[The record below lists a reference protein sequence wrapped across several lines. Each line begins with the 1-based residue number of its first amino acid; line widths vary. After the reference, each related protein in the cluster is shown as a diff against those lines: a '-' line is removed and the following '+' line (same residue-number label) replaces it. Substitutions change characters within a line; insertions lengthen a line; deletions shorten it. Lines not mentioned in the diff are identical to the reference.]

1 MTRIQ
6 DSAAQRV
13 DAHANRTRILAA
25 ARQGLRDDPDASLD
39 SIARAAGL
47 ATRTL
52 YGHFANRQA
61 LVSAVT
67 REAGQAIVQVSE
79 AAGVTGL
86 DPLET
91 AARMGLAAWAVQDEY
106 RMLISLG
113 RRAPGRRMIHATLA
127 PVRQQAITTLRCGQ
141 HRGVF
146 TDHVPAPVLART
158 LEAMMLAL
166 AEENAA
172 STWADPTGEA
182 AVAALLVAAGV
193 APQAA
198 ALRVRHVRRDLAQ
211 PWGRRRSSSH
221 LADRSVGNL
230 G

>member
-1 MTRIQ
+1 MAHNQ
-6 DSAAQRV
+6 DTSAQRI
-13 DAHANRTRILAA
+13 DAHTNRTRILAA
-25 ARQGLRDDPDASLD
+25 ARQGLRDDPNASLD
-39 SIARAAGL
+39 SIAHAAGL

-67 REAGQAIVQVSE
+67 REAGQAILQMSE
-79 AAGVTGL
+79 AAAVTNP

-91 AARMGLAAWAVQDEY
+91 ATRMGLAAWAVKDEY
-106 RMLISLG
+106 RMLISL
-113 RRAPGRRMIHATLA
+113 RRGPDREVIRTALA
-127 PVRQQAITTLRCGQ
+127 PVRQQAITTVRCGQ

-146 TDHVPAPVLART
+146 TQHVPAPVLART

-182 AVAALLVAAGV
+182 AVTTLLVAAGV

-198 ALRVRHVRRDLAQ
+198 ALRVQHVLHDSGQR
-211 PWGRRRSSSH
+211 
-221 LADRSVGNL
+221 
-230 G
+230 